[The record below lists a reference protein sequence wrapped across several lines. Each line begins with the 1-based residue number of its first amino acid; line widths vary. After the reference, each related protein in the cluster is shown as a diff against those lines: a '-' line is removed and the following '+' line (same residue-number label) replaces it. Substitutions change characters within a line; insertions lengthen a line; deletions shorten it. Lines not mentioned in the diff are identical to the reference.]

1 MANKKNQIYGGQAVI
16 EGVMFCGKKFS
27 VTAIRRKDQTIEY
40 YEVANKEA
48 NILKTLKKI
57 PFLRGIISLIQS
69 STKGSKHLKYSS
81 FKYDVDPE
89 NELKEIKEEENTKLT
104 IIIIV
109 ALISILSLVISKLV
123 FTATPATIAS
133 VWFGDLVPNQLH
145 NNLIEGGIKII
156 LLITYILIISRIPF
170 IKKIYQYHGAE
181 HKVINAH
188 EAGEDLN
195 VDNVIKQSRFHYRCG
210 SSFVILAV
218 FIGIIVYSLYNV
230 FIDPYSTTIDRI
242 IQRVMLIPLII
253 GTSYEI
259 LRFTHIFENTP
270 FLKWLTFPGIWIQ
283 HLTTKEPDKEHIE
296 ISIAAFK
303 RMQAL
308 DRLEN
313 Y

>member
-1 MANKKNQIYGGQAVI
+1 MVKKNKQLYGGQAVI
-16 EGVMFCGKKFS
+16 EGVMFSGDQFS

-40 YEVANKEA
+40 YEVANKEV
-48 NILKTLKKI
+48 NFIKKLKKI
-57 PFLRGIISLIQS
+57 PLLRGIISLIQS

-81 FKYDVDPE
+81 FKYDVDPAD
-89 NELKEIKEEENTKLT
+89 ELSEKKEEENTKLT

-109 ALISILSLVISKLV
+109 AIISILSLVISKLV
-123 FTATPATIAS
+123 FTATPATIAN
-133 VWFGDLVPNQLH
+133 VLFGDLVPNQLF

-156 LLITYILIISRIPF
+156 LLITYIILISQISF
-170 IKKIYQYHGAE
+170 IKRLYQYHGAE

-195 VDNVIKQSRFHYRCG
+195 VENVIKHSRFHYRCG
-210 SSFVILAV
+210 SSFIILAII
-218 FIGIIVYSLYNV
+218 IGIIIYSLYNIY
-230 FIDPYSTTIDRI
+230 IDPYSTTIDRI

-253 GTSYEI
+253 GTSYEM
-259 LRFTHIFENTP
+259 LRFSHIFKDIP
-270 FLKWLTFPGIWIQ
+270 ILKLLTFPGIGVQ
-283 HLTTKEPDKEHIE
+283 YLTTKEPDDAQIE

-308 DRLEN
+308 DRSQN